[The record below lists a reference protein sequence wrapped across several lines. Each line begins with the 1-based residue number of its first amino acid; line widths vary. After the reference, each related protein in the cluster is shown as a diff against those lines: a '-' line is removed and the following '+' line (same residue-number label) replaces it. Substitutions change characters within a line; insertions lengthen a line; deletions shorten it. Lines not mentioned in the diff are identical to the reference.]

1 MEKNKG
7 GRPKIKIDKEEFE
20 KLCELQCTLPEFA
33 SFFRCSE
40 DTIQRWCESE
50 YGEGFSEVFRVKR
63 GGGLTSLR
71 RRQWNLAETNTAM
84 AIFLGKQY
92 LGQSDKV
99 EVAHDEPPT
108 IVVKRPDEH

>member
-7 GRPKIKIDKEEFE
+7 GRPKIEIDVDQFE
-20 KLCELQCTLPEFA
+20 KLCELQCTIPEIA
-33 SFFRCSE
+33 NYFRCSE
-40 DTIQRWCESE
+40 DTIERWCQSE
-50 YGEGFSEVFRVKR
+50 FGQPFSEVFRIKR
-63 GGGLTSLR
+63 GGGLMSLR